1 MHFDKVYNDVQ
12 HLCPEKWFAARWGFM
27 EAVGRRH
34 SIVFIWILCRVR
46 DTISSWRLC
55 RDRGIRW
62 AAACFFISYQATWSG
77 MWEWVSFL
85 HREFWAT
92 NCMYPWPWMHKSYG
106 LPTSSWSILQICRL
120 TSQQRSLVWNSA
132 NKFKILLCKFTTIQV
147 PWEAC
152 DIHVWQWMEHSAH
165 RIRHCR
171 RRWCS
176 IVDVTSTHEKP
187 RIPIRTY
194 SRESLFVLCTYW
206 NEKKGLED
214 SHEYSSHSWFV
225 YKVLHGTWAKFISK
239 LHKSRVSS
247 HNTITLSTARLLW
260 NKMFQG
266 EEEALVTG
274 DYWQVDGLRRE
285 LIRHH
290 KDKRMNLHEM
300 NRSDK
305 TPIPK
310 DQLLDAR
317 ETHME
322 YQKSKKKILHKDNW
336 REEKKRFS
344 EQSDEH
350 WKGKTIYK
358 IKEDYVIPD
367 DVIKSDLDRAKPFR
381 GNIDDLFHPESAS
394 SAPSGVQKKPG
405 PLQKEAG
412 KPISR
417 GTSLKKIEVGPPAAK
432 RHVGKQKPKVVD
444 DSQGGSSRKKVVVSY
459 PRLDE
464 EDELDKRARELGFN
478 WRWTRWTSGHWIQI
492 FCTCSC
498 SW

>member
-1 MHFDKVYNDVQ
+1 
-12 HLCPEKWFAARWGFM
+12 
-27 EAVGRRH
+27 
-34 SIVFIWILCRVR
+34 
-46 DTISSWRLC
+46 
-55 RDRGIRW
+55 
-62 AAACFFISYQATWSG
+62 
-77 MWEWVSFL
+77 
-85 HREFWAT
+85 
-92 NCMYPWPWMHKSYG
+92 
-106 LPTSSWSILQICRL
+106 
-120 TSQQRSLVWNSA
+120 
-132 NKFKILLCKFTTIQV
+132 
-147 PWEAC
+147 
-152 DIHVWQWMEHSAH
+152 
-165 RIRHCR
+165 
-171 RRWCS
+171 
-176 IVDVTSTHEKP
+176 
-187 RIPIRTY
+187 
-194 SRESLFVLCTYW
+194 
-206 NEKKGLED
+206 
-214 SHEYSSHSWFV
+214 
-225 YKVLHGTWAKFISK
+225 
-239 LHKSRVSS
+239 
-247 HNTITLSTARLLW
+247 
-260 NKMFQG
+260 MFHG

-322 YQKSKKKILHKDNW
+322 CQKSKKKILHKDNW

-417 GTSLKKIEVGPPAAK
+417 GTSLKKIEVGPPAAT
-432 RHVGKQKPKVVD
+432 
-444 DSQGGSSRKKVVVSY
+444 
-459 PRLDE
+459 E
-464 EDELDKRARELGFN
+464 
-478 WRWTRWTSGHWIQI
+478 TRR
-492 FCTCSC
+492 
-498 SW
+498 